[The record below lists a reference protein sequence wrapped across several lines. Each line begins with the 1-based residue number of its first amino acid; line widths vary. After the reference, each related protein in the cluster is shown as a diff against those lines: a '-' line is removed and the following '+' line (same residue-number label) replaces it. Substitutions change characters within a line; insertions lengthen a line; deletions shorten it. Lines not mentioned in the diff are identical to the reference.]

1 MIHPFKILRSHNEE
15 RSKNIQRVL
24 TITDWTGHLH
34 FNQQEISVC
43 NQEVQLVLVDLVVS
57 DRSLLKPALS
67 L

>member
-1 MIHPFKILRSHNEE
+1 MIHPFKTLGSHNGEG
-15 RSKNIQRVL
+15 SKNIQRVL

-43 NQEVQLVLVDLVVS
+43 KQEVQLVLMDLVVS
-57 DRSLLKPALS
+57 DRSLLTPVPS